1 MDASAAK
8 NDVANDTG
16 EESDASLGASV
27 SPKAPESDNN
37 KWLKALKEPG
47 VTPMMLQFLKIKA
60 AYPDSLLFYR
70 MGDFYELFFEDAEKA
85 SAALDI
91 TLTKRGKLSGEDI
104 PMAGVPVHAA
114 ENYLARLIK
123 RGFKVAVCEQ
133 TEDPAAAKRRGAK
146 SVVNREVVR
155 LVTPGTLT
163 EDTLLNPRSQNYLV
177 ALGRAQKEVSL
188 AVADMSTGEFFIL
201 PTKAG
206 RLDADI
212 ARLQPGEILVPESA
226 ALDDTIS
233 AALFDW
239 RTSTSLLADHVFDSG
254 SGKRRLEAL
263 FDVSTLDGFGSFTRA
278 DLAAAG
284 ALLDY
289 LEDTQKGTLPRLN
302 PPTRLSSD
310 GSMMID
316 AATRRSLE
324 LVRTQNGDTDGSLL
338 AVVDRTI
345 TGAGARLLAK
355 RLSAP
360 LTDPVRI
367 GERLD
372 CVNFF
377 TDAAIL
383 RGELRLVLKSAPDMD
398 RALMR
403 LSMGRGGPRD
413 ISAIQAGLKA
423 AATAKALLLAQSH
436 ALDETPMR
444 IEDAAVDLSDHTVL
458 VGELE
463 KALVDEPPMLTRDGG
478 FIREKYNQALDEY
491 RVLRDQSRRLIAALE
506 GEYQQLTSIN
516 TLKIKHN
523 NVLGYHVDLNAKHAE
538 KMMDAPLN
546 ETFIH
551 RQTLAN
557 VVRFSSA
564 ELSRLAGK
572 ISEAGDRALA
582 LEQDLFAG
590 LSAMVLDQAGPISL
604 AANALAMLD
613 ATSALAVLAVDSNL
627 TRPEVDDSQSFE
639 IKGGRHLVVE
649 AALARSSN
657 ANFIANDCAL
667 NPDDRLW
674 LLTGPNMAGKSTFL
688 RQNALIAILAQVGS
702 YVPAA
707 HAHIGVVDRLFSRV
721 GASDDLAHGRSTF
734 MVEMVETAA
743 ILNQAG
749 PRSLVILDEIGR
761 GTATYDGLSIAW
773 AAVEHLHNINQS
785 RALFATH
792 YHELTALKETLEAV
806 SLRSMKVRE
815 WKGEVVFLHEVAAGA
830 ADRSYGIQVAK
841 LAGLPAAVVARA
853 RQVLDHL
860 ETSDKG
866 SGAERLVHDLP
877 LFQNNA
883 AGPREQAASTASDV
897 EDKLDGIN
905 PDTLTPK
912 EALDLLYELK
922 DL

>member
-1 MDASAAK
+1 MSANALK
-8 NDVANDTG
+8 NDVANDRDETRSAAAMG
-16 EESDASLGASV
+16 G
-27 SPKAPESDNN
+27 N
-37 KWLKALKEPG
+37 KWTRALKAPG
-47 VTPMMLQFLKIKA
+47 VTPMMEQFLQIKA
-60 AYPDSLLFYR
+60 DYSDCLLFYR
-70 MGDFYELFFEDAEKA
+70 MGDFYELFFEDAEQA
-85 SAALDI
+85 SEALDI
-91 TLTKRGKLSGEDI
+91 TLTKRGKLAGDDI

-133 TEDPAAAKRRGAK
+133 TEDPAAAKARGSK
-146 SVVNREVVR
+146 SVVRREVVR

-163 EDTLLNPRSQNYLV
+163 EDTLLNPRSHNYLV
-177 ALGRAQKEVSL
+177 ALGRARDDFSL

-201 PTKAG
+201 PTKSG
-206 RLDADI
+206 RLDADL
-212 ARLQPGEILVPESA
+212 ARLQPGEILVGESTMN
-226 ALDDTIS
+226 DETTQ

-239 RTSTSLLADHVFDSG
+239 RSQVSALADGFFDSG
-254 SGKRRLEAL
+254 GGKRRLESL
-263 FDVSTLDGFGSFTRA
+263 YDVSTLDGFGSFNRA

-284 ALLDY
+284 ALIDY
-289 LEDTQKGTLPRLN
+289 LEDTQKGKIPSLT
-302 PPTRLSSD
+302 PPTRMSVD
-310 GSMMID
+310 GTMMID

-324 LVRTQNGDTDGSLL
+324 LVRTQNGETDGSLL
-338 AVVDRTI
+338 AVIDRTI

-367 GERLD
+367 SERLD
-372 CVNFF
+372 CVSYFLS
-377 TDAAIL
+377 DASLSDDI
-383 RGELRLVLKSAPDMD
+383 RGALKRTPDIE

-403 LSMGRGGPRD
+403 LSLGRGGPRD
-413 ISAIQAGLKA
+413 LTAIQAGLIA
-423 AATAKALLLAQSH
+423 AADTRARLEVQRG

-444 IEDAAVDLSDHTVL
+444 IEDAIADLGNHETL
-458 VGELE
+458 TAELS
-463 KALVDEPPMLTRDGG
+463 AAMVDEPPVLARDGG
-478 FIREKYNQALDEY
+478 FIREGYSEALDEF

-506 GEYQQLTSIN
+506 QEYQKLTGIN
-516 TLKIKHN
+516 SLKIKHN
-523 NVLGYHVDLNAKHAE
+523 NVLGYHVDLSAKHADV
-538 KMMDAPLN
+538 MMSAPLN

-557 VVRFSSA
+557 AVRFSSA

-582 LEQDLFAG
+582 LEQDLFAN
-590 LSAMVLDQAGPISL
+590 LSALVLEAGGPISL
-604 AANALAMLD
+604 TAEALAMLD
-613 ATSALAVLAVDSNL
+613 ATSGLAVLAGECAL
-627 TRPEVDDSQSFE
+627 TRPEVDDSQAFE
-639 IKGGRHLVVE
+639 INGGRHMVVE
-649 AALARSSN
+649 QALAKSSN
-657 ANFIANDCAL
+657 ASFIANDCSL
-667 NPDDRLW
+667 GPNDRLW

-688 RQNALIAILAQVGS
+688 RQNALIAILAQMGS
-702 YVPAA
+702 FVPAA
-707 HAHIGVVDRLFSRV
+707 RAHIGIVDRLFSRV

-815 WKGEVVFLHEVAAGA
+815 WKGEVVFLHEVASGA

-860 ETSDKG
+860 ETTDKSGGGSD
-866 SGAERLVHDLP
+866 RLISDLP
-877 LFQNNA
+877 LFQSSPA
-883 AGPREQAASTASDV
+883 AGPTATKNAHSEVDA
-897 EDKLDGIN
+897 KLCEIN
-905 PDTLTPK
+905 PDTLSPK

-922 DL
+922 ELQE